1 MADRKDPRFVSSMF
15 PLMSTEGSVGFDSIR
30 RDEVRKLI
38 NSHLKMLLLT
48 NPGEIISD
56 SKFGVGIYSYLFL
69 LETEP
74 KLRNLRLII
83 QDQIRIYLPYLSNY
97 KVFVDSTQV
106 EDHRLAVRIQ
116 YSITGGMTSDSVDFI
131 VSDTS
136 TLVVSDDSGAE
147 SMVSLGEVLAERY

>member
-1 MADRKDPRFVSSMF
+1 MV
-15 PLMSTEGSVGFDSIR
+15 V
-30 RDEVRKLI
+30 
-38 NSHLKMLLLT
+38 
-48 NPGEIISD
+48 
-56 SKFGVGIYSYLFL
+56 SYLFL

-74 KLRNLRLII
+74 KLRNLKLTI

-116 YSITGGMTSDSVDFI
+116 YSIQGGMTRDSVDFI

-136 TLVVSDDSGAE
+136 TVMVSDGAGAE
-147 SMVSLGEVLAERY
+147 SMASLGEVLAERY